1 MSSLSLPIDN
11 VHVPP
16 ELPSVGGLSAPNLVV
31 VHTEYAEG
39 QRPEGAIA
47 MHCEAVQKLSSRASP
62 FGTIGS
68 SFHHIL
74 SYTGAIK
81 LRNGK
86 YMGQI
91 SPTDERY
98 KLLQTIPKMTLK
110 QSGVPFSS
118 PWDMMYIF
126 CVKFTHKDHSMDLIV
141 NEYKSKCRRV
151 TVAYYNDRQGIT
163 LRYFRK

>member
-1 MSSLSLPIDN
+1 MCKYIIMSSLSLPIDN
-11 VHVPP
+11 V
-16 ELPSVGGLSAPNLVV
+16 
-31 VHTEYAEG
+31 
-39 QRPEGAIA
+39 
-47 MHCEAVQKLSSRASP
+47 
-62 FGTIGS
+62 
-68 SFHHIL
+68 HHIL

-98 KLLQTIPKMTLK
+98 NLLQTIPKMTLK

-118 PWDMMYIF
+118 PGDMMYIYL
-126 CVKFTHKDHSMDLIV
+126 VQFTHKDHSIELIV